1 MLNKIS
7 KALSPE
13 KKILKPPL
21 NPVKSVLDREEATRK
36 LLEAKAKKNVTF
48 EKIAEE
54 MELSEVYMASVILGQ
69 HLLNSDQAQK
79 LLDILGLGADQELY
93 FILQQVP
100 YRGEHEMPPKDPTI
114 YRLYELILVY
124 GSTLKQLIN
133 EKFGDGIMSAIDN
146 KVKIEK
152 KESPEGP
159 RILLTFDGKF
169 LPYQQW

>member
-1 MLNKIS
+1 M
-7 KALSPE
+7 
-13 KKILKPPL
+13 
-21 NPVKSVLDREEATRK
+21 KSVLDREEATRK

-69 HLLNSDQAQK
+69 HLLNS
-79 LLDILGLGADQELY
+79 LGLGADQELY
-93 FILQQVP
+93 FILQQLP
-100 YRGEHEMPPKDPTI
+100 YRSEHEMPPKDPTI

-124 GSTLKQLIN
+124 GSTLKQLMN

-146 KVKIEK
+146 KLKIEK

-159 RILLTFDGKF
+159 RVLLTFDGKF